1 MHIPPMYDVKVLIM
15 KKNSHR
21 VGYQSLVKNNAGL
34 FWFTKG
40 FNNSSVLQQFDSI
53 VTESKETEYFE
64 NEIFLQFISSNFGF
78 YLLRNRSD
86 WKFSLQTHSCYIP
99 LDSSSCLEVRNH
111 HIFCVVSNDAKI
123 WIAKKLTRFTL
134 LDL

>member
-40 FNNSSVLQQFDSI
+40 CNNSSI
-53 VTESKETEYFE
+53 VTESKETEYSE
-64 NEIFLQFISSNFGF
+64 NGIFLQFISSNFGF
-78 YLLRNRSD
+78 YLLRNSSD
-86 WKFSLQTHSCYIP
+86 WKFSLQTHSCYVP
-99 LDSSSCLEVRNH
+99 LDSTSCPEVRNH
-111 HIFCVVSNDAKI
+111 HIFCVVSNDVKI
-123 WIAKKLTRFTL
+123 WLAKKLTRFTL